1 MHFVLGVDVGT
12 DRKFRGACN
21 CETVKV
27 RDDASQVISRILCDC
42 QLMLVKERHAQVS
55 EYVRSEAWKST
66 AVLPDPPLSQATKHQ
81 RRRSMTRLCSTGM
94 SAEQHRVRNDGNTL
108 GGITLLL
115 SSCGQN
121 LNLCSSCLPLLSA
134 IGFAWLRWWK
144 ERWSAQQWIAALA
157 FARAGQQRSK
167 QRLVNHVVL
176 TVVEVQ
182 RLTAES
188 VQHRQYT
195 KAMNLKLLPM

>member
-1 MHFVLGVDVGT
+1 
-12 DRKFRGACN
+12 
-21 CETVKV
+21 
-27 RDDASQVISRILCDC
+27 
-42 QLMLVKERHAQVS
+42 MLVKERHAQVS

-66 AVLPDPPLSQATKHQ
+66 AVLLDPPLGPATEHQ

-134 IGFAWLRWWK
+134 IDFTRV
-144 ERWSAQQWIAALA
+144 ERTLA
-157 FARAGQQRSK
+157 IFLSNGGKNADLYKSGSQQR
-167 QRLVNHVVL
+167 
-176 TVVEVQ
+176 
-182 RLTAES
+182 
-188 VQHRQYT
+188 
-195 KAMNLKLLPM
+195 LLPGQVNKEPNNVL